1 MSIKDRINED
11 MKAAMRARQGDRLL
25 AIRMLLAAIKQREV
39 DERVVLDDEQVLV
52 VLDRQIRQRRES
64 IVQFDAAGRKDLAD
78 RERLELEVFTSYLPQ
93 QASAEEIAA
102 EIDSAIAATGAS
114 GLAQMGQVMAILKP
128 RLAGR
133 ADLSAASA
141 RVRERLSG
149 R

>member
-11 MKAAMRARQGDRLL
+11 MKAAMRARQADRLL

-141 RVRERLSG
+141 RVRERLS
-149 R
+149 RR

>member
-11 MKAAMRARQGDRLL
+11 MKAAMRARQADRLL

-39 DERVVLDDEQVLV
+39 DERIVLDDEQVLV

-64 IVQFDAAGRKDLAD
+64 VTQFEAAGRQDLAD
-78 RERLELEVFTSYLPQ
+78 RERLELEVYSSYLPR
-93 QASAEEIAA
+93 QASDEEVSA
-102 EIDSAIAATGAS
+102 EIDAAIAESGAA
-114 GLAQMGQVMAILKP
+114 GLAQMGKVMAILKP

>member
-11 MKAAMRARQGDRLL
+11 MKAAMRARQADRLL

-39 DERVVLDDEQVLV
+39 DERIMLDDEQVLV

-64 IVQFDAAGRKDLAD
+64 VTQFEAAGRQDLAD
-78 RERLELEVFTSYLPQ
+78 RERLELEVFSSYLPQ
-93 QASAEEIAA
+93 QASDEEVLAKIEA
-102 EIDSAIAATGAS
+102 AIAASGAT
-114 GLAQMGQVMAILKP
+114 GLAQMGKVMAILKP

-133 ADLSAASA
+133 SDLSAASA

>member
-11 MKAAMRARQGDRLL
+11 MKAAMRARQADRLL